1 MMWLPPKSPRHAL
14 GLTRNYGLA
23 RYNRSPLSRE
33 RRSQLFGINPSAPA
47 ARQLPRRLARRASL
61 VALGLDR
68 AVAKRVND
76 SDHASS
82 SIAHES
88 YLSRGGNRTISPAS
102 AWSSAFIR

>member
-1 MMWLPPKSPRHAL
+1 MWLPPKSPRHAL

-33 RRSQLFGINPSAPA
+33 RRSQLFGINPSALV
-47 ARQLPRRLARRASL
+47 ARQLPRRLARRVIGCA
-61 VALGLDR
+61 VLDR